1 MKQWD
6 NDLLKYYEKE
16 LSNLRQ
22 KGKQFAEKHPKIA
35 SRLIYGVDESPDP
48 HIERLIESF
57 AYLTGRIQQNLD
69 SEMPNIATAIL
80 NNIAPQLLNPIPS
93 LSIACFKVDEKNVL
107 PAIPFKIERYHPLS
121 AYTDFGERCRFR
133 TCYDIE
139 LWPLIIEDV
148 SIKTVLSSVV
158 FGNST
163 ERQGLLIR
171 VKNISKQPLSKL
183 SLKKLRFHIHADRT
197 LSNYIYEKLF
207 CNVEKV
213 LIIANPGAQ
222 NESEKIK
229 HAEIIPVGFNEEESA
244 LPYPNNINSAY
255 RLLQEYFVF
264 PEKFLFFDIN
274 NIDLSDTENEFDIF
288 IAFKERFDRHIELT
302 KDNILLGC
310 TPIINLFQKL
320 SEPIR
325 INQLKSEYKICP
337 DNQREHITEI
347 YSVQKVYSN
356 TPDVQNN
363 VIEKYFSFKDYN
375 KALTNK
381 VFWYT
386 RRGNS
391 ESPEIPGSDSFLSII
406 DYNFDTVLPGTST
419 LYADLLCTNRQLGRS
434 ISQDTWVES
443 EMKLA
448 AIDILLIRKPTDQIN
463 PPIDKNI
470 WTLISTLS
478 LNHLSLSS
486 KEEGLNALKEILSI
500 YDYENSSSNRQ
511 QISGIESMKI
521 KHVQS
526 RIGKDN
532 WRGFCRGLE
541 ITLEFNEDNYAGNNT
556 FLFASVINHFLPM
569 YSSINSFT
577 QLVAVKT
584 KAKGEI
590 WQIWPPRIGMKELL

>member
-1 MKQWD
+1 MKQSD

-69 SEMPNIATAIL
+69 SEVPHISTAIL

-93 LSIACFKVDEKNVL
+93 FSIVCFKVDKENVL
-107 PAIPFKIERYHPLS
+107 PAIPFKIERHHPLA

-133 TCYDIE
+133 TCYDVE
-139 LWPLIIEDV
+139 LWPLVISDV
-148 SIKTVLSSVV
+148 SIKTVVSSVV
-158 FGNST
+158 FGSSI
-163 ERQGLLIR
+163 EKQGILIR
-171 VKNISKQPLSKL
+171 VQNISKQPFNKL
-183 SLKKLRFHIHADRT
+183 HFKKLRFHIQADRT

-213 LIIANPGAQ
+213 LIISNPEST
-222 NESEKIK
+222 NENKKIK
-229 HAEIIPVGFNEEESA
+229 YAGLLPVGFSEEESA
-244 LPYPNNINSAY
+244 LPYPNNVNSAY
-255 RLLQEYFVF
+255 RLLQEYFAF
-264 PEKFLFFDIN
+264 PEKFLFFDVN
-274 NIDLSDTENEFDIF
+274 DIDCSDAENEFDIF
-288 IAFKERFDRHIELT
+288 IAFNRHLDRHIQLT
-302 KDNILLGC
+302 KDNVLLGC
-310 TPIINLFQKL
+310 TPIINLFPKI
-320 SEPIR
+320 SEPVR

-356 TPDVQNN
+356 TPDIQNN
-363 VIEKYFSFKDYN
+363 VMEKYFSFKDYN
-375 KALTNK
+375 KSLSNK
-381 VFWYT
+381 VFWYA

-391 ESPEIPGSDSFLSII
+391 ESPEIQGSDIFLSII
-406 DYNFDTVLPGTST
+406 DYNFDSTLPDTNT
-419 LYADLLCTNRQLGRS
+419 LYAELLCTNRQLGRS

-443 EMKLA
+443 EKKLA
-448 AIDILLIRKPTDQIN
+448 AIEIALIRKPTDQIN
-463 PPIDKNI
+463 PPIDNNLWI
-470 WTLISTLS
+470 LISSLS

-486 KEEGLNALKEILSI
+486 KEEGLNALKEILSV
-500 YDYENSSSNRQ
+500 YDYENSASNHQ
-511 QISGIESMKI
+511 QISGIESMKVRHI
-521 KHVQS
+521 QS

-541 ITLEFNEDNYAGNNT
+541 ITLEFNDDNYAGNNA
-556 FLFASVINHFLPM
+556 FLFASVINRFLPM

-577 QLVAVKT
+577 QLIAVKT
-584 KAKGEI
+584 KTKGEV
-590 WQIWPPRIGMKELL
+590 WKIWPPRIGTKELL